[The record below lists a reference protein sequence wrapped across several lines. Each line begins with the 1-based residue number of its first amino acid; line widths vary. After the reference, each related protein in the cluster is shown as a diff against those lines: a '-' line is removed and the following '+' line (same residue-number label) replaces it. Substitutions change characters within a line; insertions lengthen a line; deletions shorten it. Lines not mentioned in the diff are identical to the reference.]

1 MEIDKFGKMHDNYIK
16 ASDKAYKEFPMKL
29 AKQNEI
35 EKWEDNVILSTLFFA
50 LGFLLGLFILFCIGY
65 LIK

>member
-1 MEIDKFGKMHDNYIK
+1 MEIDKFGKMHDDYIK

-35 EKWEDNVILSTLFFA
+35 EDWEANVIL
-50 LGFLLGLFILFCIGY
+50 LGFLLGLMFIFILFCIGY

>member
-16 ASDKAYKEFPMKL
+16 ASDKSYKEFPMKL

-35 EKWEDNVILSTLFFA
+35 EKWEDNVIL

>member
-1 MEIDKFGKMHDNYIK
+1 MEIDKFGKMHDDYIK

-29 AKQNEI
+29 AKQKKI
-35 EKWEDNVILSTLFFA
+35 EEWEVNVSL
-50 LGFLLGLFILFCIGY
+50 LGFLLGCVFISILFCIGY

>member
-1 MEIDKFGKMHDNYIK
+1 MEIDKFGKMHDDYIK

-35 EKWEDNVILSTLFFA
+35 EDWEANVIL
-50 LGFLLGLFILFCIGY
+50 LGVLLGCVFISILFCIGY